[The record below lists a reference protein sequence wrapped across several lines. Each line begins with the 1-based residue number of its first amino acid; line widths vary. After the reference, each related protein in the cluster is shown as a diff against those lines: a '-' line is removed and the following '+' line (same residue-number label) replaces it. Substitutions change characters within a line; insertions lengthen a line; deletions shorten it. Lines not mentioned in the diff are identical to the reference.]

1 MVYPL
6 KIYDQRDKN
15 KRHRHENTSWLIANG
30 NYQWCYQCG
39 AIRKMKQME
48 KQITFIPYRTGANH
62 KKKILTKMEKSFKNM
77 THENIKVSLPSD
89 HQSGNTSR

>member
-1 MVYPL
+1 MTNGT
-6 KIYDQRDKN
+6 KN

-48 KQITFIPYRTGANH
+48 KTNNIYSVSDWCKPQKENPYE
-62 KKKILTKMEKSFKNM
+62 KWKKSFKKYDPRK
-77 THENIKVSLPSD
+77 HL
-89 HQSGNTSR
+89 